1 MREMSVS
8 EQRYQAILAVIADGR
23 AVSEV
28 AQQWKVDRRTV
39 HSWLARS
46 KGEGLVGLTDRSHRP
61 EQWCGGGC
69 GASAARG
76 GPGHAAE
83 EGEAPHRRGLIGHR
97 RFDQESRSA
106 VRCAS
111 TTMATHGGDDDEDND
126 LQTNGW
132 TM

>member
-61 EQWCGGGC
+61 ERWWGGGC
-69 GASAARG
+69 GGWAARG
-76 GPGHAAE
+76 GPGQAAE
-83 EGEAPHRRGLIGHR
+83 DREAP
-97 RFDQESRSA
+97 SRSVGVVDCGCVCEQDSGCGHDA
-106 VRCAS
+106 DCAE
-111 TTMATHGGDDDEDND
+111 AEPEQGGAADEHPRAGD
-126 LQTNGW
+126 
-132 TM
+132 